1 MTVIA
6 ARAVERWFGGR
17 TPVRALGPFDLDIP
31 HGGFTALVGPSGCG
45 KSTFLR
51 LVAGLDQPSAGVLS
65 RDGTPITEPSRDV
78 SVLFQEH
85 LLLPWLGVM
94 DNVLLPAMI
103 FGLEPR
109 AARQRAEA
117 LLTLTGLTAFAAH
130 RPAQLSGGMRQ
141 RTAICRALLTDP
153 QILLLDEPFG
163 ALDALTRERLSLEL
177 ARLWDQAGRT
187 TLLITHDIGEAVL
200 LADEVVVMTPRPG
213 RVRARFTV
221 DLPRPRDAATQN
233 LPRFAALQAE
243 IRAAIFSD
251 WQEAA

>member
-1 MTVIA
+1 MTGIT
-6 ARAVERWFGGR
+6 ARAVEKWFGGK
-17 TPVRALGPFDLDIP
+17 TPVRALGPLDLEIP
-31 HGGFTALVGPSGCG
+31 RGGFTALVGASGCG

-51 LVAGLDQPSAGVLS
+51 LVAGLDKPSAGAVL
-65 RDGTPITEPSRDV
+65 RDGVPILEPSRDV

-85 LLLPWLGVM
+85 LLLPWLGVL
-94 DNVLLPAMI
+94 DNVLLPATI
-103 FGLEPR
+103 FGLAPG

-117 LLTLTGLTAFAAH
+117 LLALTGLTGFEEH

-177 ARLWDQAGRT
+177 ARLWDKAGRT
-187 TLLITHDIGEAVL
+187 TLLITHDIAEAVL

-221 DLPRPRDAATQN
+221 DLPRPRDAATQR
-233 LPRFAALQAE
+233 LPRFAALQAD
-243 IRAAIFSD
+243 IRDAIFTD